1 MNEEKVKDLL
11 REKGLKVT
19 SQRLM
24 VLNILSAH
32 GDEHLT
38 VEEIYDLA
46 KEESPEIGLA
56 TIYRTVQVLLEL
68 HVIEKVT
75 FDDGFA
81 RYELNGEETGSGHRH
96 HHAICTQCGKVYSLE
111 TDLLDTL
118 EKQVFESLGF
128 EVTDHEVKLY
138 GLCSARAEEKRRT
151 QWRLK
156 LEERKQRQ

>member
-96 HHAICTQCGKVYSLE
+96 HHAICTQCGNVYSLE

-138 GLCSARAEEKRRT
+138 GLCSACRRKAQNAMEVKT
-151 QWRLK
+151 
-156 LEERKQRQ
+156 

>member
-81 RYELNGEETGSGHRH
+81 RYELNGEETGSAHRH

-138 GLCSARAEEKRRT
+138 GLCSACRRKAQNAMEVKT
-151 QWRLK
+151 
-156 LEERKQRQ
+156 

>member
-32 GDEHLT
+32 GDEHLP

-138 GLCSARAEEKRRT
+138 GLCSACRRKAQNAMEVKT
-151 QWRLK
+151 
-156 LEERKQRQ
+156 

>member
-75 FDDGFA
+75 FDDVFA

-138 GLCSARAEEKRRT
+138 GLCSACRRKAQNAMEVKT
-151 QWRLK
+151 
-156 LEERKQRQ
+156 

>member
-96 HHAICTQCGKVYSLE
+96 HHAICTLCGKVYSLE

-138 GLCSARAEEKRRT
+138 GLCSACRRKAQNAMEVKT
-151 QWRLK
+151 
-156 LEERKQRQ
+156 

>member
-68 HVIEKVT
+68 HG
-75 FDDGFA
+75 DGGGPIPSLLRSA
-81 RYELNGEETGSGHRH
+81 HTGRN
-96 HHAICTQCGKVYSLE
+96 
-111 TDLLDTL
+111 
-118 EKQVFESLGF
+118 
-128 EVTDHEVKLY
+128 
-138 GLCSARAEEKRRT
+138 RR
-151 QWRLK
+151 
-156 LEERKQRQ
+156 QR

>member
-32 GDEHLT
+32 GDGHLT

-138 GLCSARAEEKRRT
+138 GLCSACRRKAQNAMEVKT
-151 QWRLK
+151 
-156 LEERKQRQ
+156 

>member
-1 MNEEKVKDLL
+1 MNEEKVQDLL

-138 GLCSARAEEKRRT
+138 GLCSACRRKAQNAMEVKT
-151 QWRLK
+151 
-156 LEERKQRQ
+156 

>member
-24 VLNILSAH
+24 VLNILSTH

-96 HHAICTQCGKVYSLE
+96 RHAICTQCGKVYSLE

-118 EKQVFESLGF
+118 EKQVFKSLGF

-138 GLCSARAEEKRRT
+138 GLCSACRRKAQNAMEVKT
-151 QWRLK
+151 
-156 LEERKQRQ
+156 

>member
-128 EVTDHEVKLY
+128 KVTDHEVKLY
-138 GLCSARAEEKRRT
+138 GLCSACRRKAQNAMEVKT
-151 QWRLK
+151 
-156 LEERKQRQ
+156 

>member
-68 HVIEKVT
+68 YVIEKVT

-138 GLCSARAEEKRRT
+138 GLCSACRRKAQNAMEVKT
-151 QWRLK
+151 
-156 LEERKQRQ
+156 

>member
-118 EKQVFESLGF
+118 EKLSLI
-128 EVTDHEVKLY
+128 HI
-138 GLCSARAEEKRRT
+138 
-151 QWRLK
+151 
-156 LEERKQRQ
+156 

>member
-1 MNEEKVKDLL
+1 M
-11 REKGLKVT
+11 
-19 SQRLM
+19 
-24 VLNILSAH
+24 
-32 GDEHLT
+32 
-38 VEEIYDLA
+38 EEIYDLA

-118 EKQVFESLGF
+118 EKQVFKSLGF

-138 GLCSARAEEKRRT
+138 DLCSACRRKAQNAMEVKT
-151 QWRLK
+151 
-156 LEERKQRQ
+156 

>member
-24 VLNILSAH
+24 VLNILSAN

-138 GLCSARAEEKRRT
+138 GLCSACRRKAQNAMEVKT
-151 QWRLK
+151 
-156 LEERKQRQ
+156 

>member
-128 EVTDHEVKLY
+128 EVTDHEAKLY
-138 GLCSARAEEKRRT
+138 GLCSACRRKAQNAMEVKT
-151 QWRLK
+151 
-156 LEERKQRQ
+156 

>member
-38 VEEIYDLA
+38 VEEIYDLV

-138 GLCSARAEEKRRT
+138 GLCSACRRKAQNAMEVKT
-151 QWRLK
+151 
-156 LEERKQRQ
+156 

>member
-32 GDEHLT
+32 GEEHLT

-138 GLCSARAEEKRRT
+138 GLCSACRRKAQNAMEVKT
-151 QWRLK
+151 
-156 LEERKQRQ
+156 

>member
-24 VLNILSAH
+24 VLNILGAH

-56 TIYRTVQVLLEL
+56 TIYRTVQVLLDL
-68 HVIEKVT
+68 HVIDKVT
-75 FDDGFA
+75 FDDGFT
-81 RYELNGEETGSGHRH
+81 RYELNGEESASGHRH
-96 HHAICTQCGKVYSLE
+96 HHAICTGCGKVYSLE
-111 TDLLDTL
+111 SDLLDSL
-118 EKQVFESLGF
+118 EEEVMEKLGF
-128 EVTDHEVKLY
+128 LVTNHEVKLY
-138 GLCSARAEEKRRT
+138 GLCSECRT
-151 QWRLK
+151 KNENKKEVMNR
-156 LEERKQRQ
+156 EEREE

>member
-1 MNEEKVKDLL
+1 MNEVKVKDLL

-24 VLNILSAH
+24 VLNILSTH

-118 EKQVFESLGF
+118 EKQVCKSLGF
-128 EVTDHEVKLY
+128 EVTDHVVKLY
-138 GLCSARAEEKRRT
+138 GLCSACRRKAQNAMEVKT
-151 QWRLK
+151 
-156 LEERKQRQ
+156 

>member
-24 VLNILSAH
+24 VLNILSAQ

-138 GLCSARAEEKRRT
+138 GLCSACRRKAQNAMEVKT
-151 QWRLK
+151 
-156 LEERKQRQ
+156 

>member
-38 VEEIYDLA
+38 VEIYDLA

-138 GLCSARAEEKRRT
+138 GLCSACRRKAQNAMEVKT
-151 QWRLK
+151 
-156 LEERKQRQ
+156 

>member
-128 EVTDHEVKLY
+128 EVTEHEVKLY
-138 GLCSARAEEKRRT
+138 GLCSACRRKAQNAMEVKT
-151 QWRLK
+151 
-156 LEERKQRQ
+156 

>member
-24 VLNILSAH
+24 VINILSTH

-118 EKQVFESLGF
+118 EKQVFKSLGF

-138 GLCSARAEEKRRT
+138 GLCSACRRKAQNAMEVKT
-151 QWRLK
+151 
-156 LEERKQRQ
+156 

>member
-138 GLCSARAEEKRRT
+138 GLCSACRRKAQNAREVKT
-151 QWRLK
+151 
-156 LEERKQRQ
+156 

>member
-56 TIYRTVQVLLEL
+56 TKYRTVQVLLEL

-138 GLCSARAEEKRRT
+138 GLCSACRRKAQNAMEVKT
-151 QWRLK
+151 
-156 LEERKQRQ
+156 

>member
-11 REKGLKVT
+11 REKGLMVT

-138 GLCSARAEEKRRT
+138 GLCSACRRKAQNAMEVKT
-151 QWRLK
+151 
-156 LEERKQRQ
+156 

>member
-96 HHAICTQCGKVYSLE
+96 HLAICTQCGKVYSLE

-138 GLCSARAEEKRRT
+138 GLCSACRRKAQNAMEVKT
-151 QWRLK
+151 
-156 LEERKQRQ
+156 

>member
-19 SQRLM
+19 SQRFM

-138 GLCSARAEEKRRT
+138 GLCSACRRKAQNAMEVKT
-151 QWRLK
+151 
-156 LEERKQRQ
+156 

>member
-11 REKGLKVT
+11 RERGLKVT

-138 GLCSARAEEKRRT
+138 GLCSACRRKAQNAMEVKT
-151 QWRLK
+151 
-156 LEERKQRQ
+156 

>member
-96 HHAICTQCGKVYSLE
+96 HHAICTQYGKVYSLE

-138 GLCSARAEEKRRT
+138 GLCSACRRKAQNAMEVKT
-151 QWRLK
+151 
-156 LEERKQRQ
+156 

>member
-75 FDDGFA
+75 FDDDFA

-138 GLCSARAEEKRRT
+138 GLCSACRRKAQNAMEVKT
-151 QWRLK
+151 
-156 LEERKQRQ
+156 

>member
-32 GDEHLT
+32 GDEPLT

-138 GLCSARAEEKRRT
+138 GLCSACRRKAQNAMEVKT
-151 QWRLK
+151 
-156 LEERKQRQ
+156 

>member
-46 KEESPEIGLA
+46 QEESPEIGLA

-138 GLCSARAEEKRRT
+138 GLCSACRRKAQNAMEVKT
-151 QWRLK
+151 
-156 LEERKQRQ
+156 

>member
-32 GDEHLT
+32 GDEQLT

-138 GLCSARAEEKRRT
+138 GLCSACRRKAQNAMEVKT
-151 QWRLK
+151 
-156 LEERKQRQ
+156 

>member
-11 REKGLKVT
+11 REKGLKDT

-81 RYELNGEETGSGHRH
+81 RYELNGEETGPGQRH

-138 GLCSARAEEKRRT
+138 GLCSACRRKAQNAMEVKT
-151 QWRLK
+151 
-156 LEERKQRQ
+156 

>member
-81 RYELNGEETGSGHRH
+81 RYELNGDETGSGHRH

-138 GLCSARAEEKRRT
+138 GLCSACRRKAQNAMEVKT
-151 QWRLK
+151 
-156 LEERKQRQ
+156 

>member
-1 MNEEKVKDLL
+1 MKEEKLKDLL

-138 GLCSARAEEKRRT
+138 GLCSACRRKAQNAMEVKT
-151 QWRLK
+151 
-156 LEERKQRQ
+156 